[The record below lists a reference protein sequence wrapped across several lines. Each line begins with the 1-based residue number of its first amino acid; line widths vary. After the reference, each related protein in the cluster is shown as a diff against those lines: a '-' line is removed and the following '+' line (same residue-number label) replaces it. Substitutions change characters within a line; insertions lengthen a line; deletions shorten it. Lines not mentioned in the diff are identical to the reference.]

1 MLQKSQHFQIDC
13 KQVRTCITAEKE
25 ISKQKH
31 ESKNEQA
38 RKAYSQRIE
47 KKSATVPRTKGR
59 TETMKKM
66 VMSLKMQKNYE

>member
-1 MLQKSQHFQIDC
+1 MLQKSQHFQIDY

-31 ESKNEQA
+31 ESKNEQG

-47 KKSATVPRTKGR
+47 KKQCNSSKNKRKNANNEKNGR
-59 TETMKKM
+59 VSQNAEI
-66 VMSLKMQKNYE
+66 L